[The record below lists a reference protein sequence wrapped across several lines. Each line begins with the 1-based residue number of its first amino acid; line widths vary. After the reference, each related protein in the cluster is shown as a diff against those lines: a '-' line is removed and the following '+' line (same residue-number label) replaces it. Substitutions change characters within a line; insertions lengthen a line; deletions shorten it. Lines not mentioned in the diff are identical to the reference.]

1 MKKIK
6 KATTVLLTGII
17 LTGVSVNTY
26 AVTPQYKPPHTDFT
40 MEYIIN
46 AVENYLKEHP
56 IDIDIDKIDAPEITE
71 AIYRHS
77 KAFYEDTRLQAR
89 WSKVENADHYEIKI
103 IKTNGDSKT
112 YTSNYESLTVNEG
125 SDNFI
130 IDCVRSGKIK
140 VRAVS
145 ANGNYSNWSEE
156 KTISCNSLHAP
167 SHSNEG
173 EMENVDKPVVT
184 QAIYYHKKLYF
195 NRARLQV
202 RWDKVDKVKYYEVK
216 VTKKNGESKIYN
228 TSDTSLFVY
237 EKSDNFVTDCVRSGK
252 VEVRAAKDNDKSSW
266 SDAVTISCN
275 SLHR

>member
-1 MKKIK
+1 MRKIK
-6 KATTVLLTGII
+6 KVTAVLLTGAM
-17 LTGVSVNTY
+17 LAGANVSTY
-26 AVTPQYKPPHTDFT
+26 AVTPQYRPPKTDFT
-40 MEYIIN
+40 IEDIIN

-89 WSKVENADHYEIKI
+89 WSEVENADHYEIKI
-103 IKTNGDSKT
+103 TKTNGDSKT

-202 RWDKVDKVKYYEVK
+202 RWEEIPEASYYEVM
-216 VTKKNGESKIYN
+216 VTKKSGESKVYK

-237 EKSDNFVTDCVRSGK
+237 NGADEFVNDCVRSGK
-252 VEVRAAKDNDKSSW
+252 VEVRAVNDNVKSDW
-266 SDAVTISCN
+266 SNAVTISCN